1 MKDIYF
7 YLIHNNDIERIFLRN
22 RIIKLSKSLKV
33 GIKEIY
39 KQKSNLNIK
48 FNFISKYEIIFINY
62 LRIYLNLKHKKEISL
77 EFLKFIFVNFLKFSK
92 IFLRTIFQNKQD
104 LINELSHIRLEQIV
118 ARKHIRA
125 WGNFL
130 NSKKEIII
138 VFEDDVIC
146 NKDSEERLKI
156 LFHEIKY
163 YNFDYLFV
171 DLAGGYEYKKIIP
184 KNKIKK
190 IEDEKIFIQGLFTN
204 TACGY
209 LMNRSLV
216 EKLYKEYKSFNSN
229 KILPIDH
236 LINKLNLKSNN
247 GKLTLCVHFKKP
259 IFTHGSFTG
268 NIKSWQIK

>member
-1 MKDIYF
+1 MF
-7 YLIHNNDIERIFLRN
+7 
-22 RIIKLSKSLKV
+22 
-33 GIKEIY
+33 
-39 KQKSNLNIK
+39 Q
-48 FNFISKYEIIFINY
+48 IIF
-62 LRIYLNLKHKKEISL
+62 
-77 EFLKFIFVNFLKFSK
+77 FVF
-92 IFLRTIFQNKQD
+92 
-104 LINELSHIRLEQIV
+104 
-118 ARKHIRA
+118 
-125 WGNFL
+125 
-130 NSKKEIII
+130 
-138 VFEDDVIC
+138 
-146 NKDSEERLKI
+146 
-156 LFHEIKY
+156 
-163 YNFDYLFV
+163 FDYLFV

-190 IEDEKIFIQGLFTN
+190 IEDEKIFIQDIFTN

-268 NIKSWQIK
+268 NIKSWQIKQSIYKKQ